1 MVDYKIEPPY
11 EALDKDRPWYTA
23 KVGVTTWN
31 ILKAKL
37 TGGTEPGGTSYT
49 STVNLSDEDADK
61 LIENMKKD
69 PRGYPQFDDGGGG
82 MKFYENYEKYQAWLV
97 EQYLGKPVEQE
108 EEEELEEDIPEGL
121 DDLLGSIQED
131 DEEIPAGLDDLLG
144 SIQEPKVTTIKS
156 SAIVPSKF
164 FGEDKYAKYR
174 DELVADGTIEGE
186 QLTSEERKE
195 GFKTRNDSDKF
206 SRFVENFLN
215 RKKESDNEET
225 KTLDGSG
232 GALVVPKQPKINV
245 DPVEEESKSNFDDIL
260 KGIDS
265 ILEVIKKDQKFEEK
279 QANKEKKK
287 GEREKRSVREG
298 KLEKKDNVLLKTAK
312 KVLAPVKSIFDKII
326 EFFTTIF
333 LGRALMKLLDWFGD
347 KENGKKI
354 DSIIRFLGD
363 WWPAILG
370 GFLLFGT
377 GLGGLISSTAGLL
390 TMFTPKILKLLKNPI
405 VLGAGLFAAG
415 ALIPKMFPQTV
426 EDGADKQANK
436 SVEKQGKDKTI
447 ADLKAQNEN
456 RNPLQ
461 KFGDFITGAG
471 AEREEQ
477 IQRLETGKEKSYGF
491 SGETKDP
498 PKQMNGGGLVSNN
511 SSVLAMNNGGVVKKQ
526 DNNSFNMFNPMSWF
540 SGDAQKAT
548 TGELGE
554 VSNDTLAGKL
564 YNRRKQQEEMM
575 QKMRGYEEGGK
586 VRGKTGIDKVPAMLT
601 NGEFVMSAGAVQKY
615 GLDTMMS
622 MNAAGGGTNKPKIM
636 QGTMYAQG
644 GGAVGEIDFD
654 PVSYRQGMISSK
666 HIENPGNTGET
677 YVLGYTRT
685 PDGDVVVKQMNRVVN
700 KAGLLGTM
708 FGQSDELTGVS
719 PDSDKWNLVLNS
731 ANTKNELSTITSYDS
746 GSPVKTPPKN
756 IATDPKAKIAYAHNQ
771 SYQTIKNSWIDKG
784 IDEKLAESYAASGAA
799 QGAKLAED
807 GAYLPSSEKEYKE
820 LENVSVMRGKGNATA
835 KKPRGAI
842 EILMNAISG
851 LAGLSTDSKT
861 GDKKTDL
868 KKESTSEY
876 SPANTKGAK
885 LGEGYGSEGEKIAGD
900 LGTFMKARKTSLP
913 VTGSIHRHPKHPGW
927 SKSGHSAN
935 SYHYEGRALDIGG
948 WAPSHPSSGGN
959 DEQAPVLKS
968 LIDYNKK
975 NKVDPVELIHGSPSY
990 KNYGSY
996 RQHPDSHANHVHVAY
1011 NKGGTVIKKPAKL
1024 TVPEITPLQRQKPKV
1039 TMIDG
1044 GTSNTSGAKRQV
1056 TATQIPHIN
1065 ASTASREKANLLGII
1080 DY

>member
-1 MVDYKIEPPY
+1 MARRSKVQIRETYSKMLGEN
-11 EALDKDRPWYTA
+11 LVA
-23 KVGVTTWN
+23 K
-31 ILKAKL
+31 
-37 TGGTEPGGTSYT
+37 
-49 STVNLSDEDADK
+49 LSDEQIAILSKHYNSLNDK
-61 LIENMKKD
+61 ETSEVDSKIIQGRNDTVLHEMARD
-69 PRGYPQFDDGGGG
+69 MVG
-82 MKFYENYEKYQAWLV
+82 
-97 EQYLGKPVEQE
+97 E
-108 EEEELEEDIPEGL
+108 EDEEEDIPEGL
-121 DDLLGSIQED
+121 DDLLGSIQ
-131 DEEIPAGLDDLLG
+131 DEPAEETP
-144 SIQEPKVTTIKS
+144 EPKVTTVKA

-186 QLTSEERKE
+186 QLTTEERKE

-206 SRFVENFLN
+206 GRFVENFLN

-225 KTLDGSG
+225 KTLGGRG

-279 QANKEKKK
+279 QTNTERKK

-333 LGRALMKLLDWFGD
+333 LGRALVKLLDWFGD
-347 KENGKKI
+347 KENENKI
-354 DSIIRFLGD
+354 QSIIKFLGD
-363 WWPAILG
+363 WWPALLG
-370 GFLLFGT
+370 GFLIFGT
-377 GLGGLISSTAGLL
+377 GLGSLISGLTTSL
-390 TMFTPKILKLLKNPI
+390 LLFTPKILALLANPI
-405 VLGAGLFAAG
+405 VAGTALLAAG

-426 EDGADKQANK
+426 EDSADKQANK

-511 SSVLAMNNGGVVKKQ
+511 SSILAMNNGGVVKKQ
-526 DNNSFNMFNPMSWF
+526 DNNSFNIFNPMSWF

-586 VRGKTGIDKVPAMLT
+586 VTGKTGIDKVPAMLT

-636 QGTMYAQG
+636 EGMMYAN
-644 GGAVGEIDFD
+644 GGAPVGEIDFD

-666 HIENPGNTGET
+666 HIENPGDTGET

-685 PDGDVVVKQMNRVVN
+685 PDGDVVVKQMNRVVD
-700 KAGLLGTM
+700 KKLLGV
-708 FGQSDELTGVS
+708 FGSDKLTGVS
-719 PDSDKWNLVLNS
+719 PESDKWNLVLNS
-731 ANTKNELSTITSYDS
+731 ANTKKELSTIESYKS
-746 GSPVKTPPKN
+746 GSPVETPPKS

-771 SYQTIKNSWIDKG
+771 SYQTVKNHWL
-784 IDEKLAESYAASGAA
+784 DEGHDELFAEHAGASAASV
-799 QGAKLAED
+799 GAKLGED
-807 GAYLPSSEKEYKE
+807 GAYLPNSEKGYKE
-820 LENVSVMRGKGNATA
+820 LENVNVATP
-835 KKPRGAI
+835 KKREAPAAN
-842 EILMNAISG
+842 EKNKPMTLVEMLTNAINSM
-851 LAGLSTDSKT
+851 AGIGSMLGGGND
-861 GDKKTDL
+861 G
-868 KKESTSEY
+868 KKEDTREY
-876 SPANTKGAK
+876 SQANLKGAK
-885 LGEGYGSEGEKIAGD
+885 LGDGYGSEGAKIAGD
-900 LGTFMKARKTSLP
+900 LGTFMKQKKSALP
-913 VTGSIHRHPKHPGW
+913 VTGSIHRHPKHLPWG
-927 SKSGHSAN
+927 KSGHSAN

-948 WAPSHPSSGGN
+948 WAPSHPDNVGV
-959 DEQAPVLKS
+959 DEQAPVLRS

-996 RQHPDSHANHVHVAY
+996 REYPDSHSNHVHVAY

-1024 TVPEITPLQRQKPKV
+1024 TVPEITPLEKQKPKV
-1039 TMIDG
+1039 TIVDG
-1044 GTSNTSGAKRQV
+1044 GTKSSAPQRSPSGNN
-1056 TATQIPHIN
+1056 IPEFG
-1065 ASTASREKANLLGII
+1065 ASTASRAKANLLGII